1 MPLPETVLFD
11 LDGTLIDTAPDFI
24 YVVNRLL
31 AEEGKAQLPEQT
43 IRNSVSNG
51 ARALITLAFG
61 MTEDH
66 IDFQTYRQRL
76 LDLYSEHL
84 AVQSQLFQ
92 GMDLLLSELE
102 TKSIPWGIVTNKP
115 SQYAEPLIAALELS
129 QRCAV
134 LICPD
139 HVKNTKPDPEPL
151 LAACRRI
158 NTRPDKTVY
167 VGDHL
172 RDIQA
177 GQNAK
182 MTTIAALFGYISP
195 GEDPL
200 SWGADYVARDP
211 AELTDIILR
220 QYA

>member
-43 IRNSVSNG
+43 IRNAVSNG

-66 IDFQTYRQRL
+66 VDFQTYRQRL

-115 SQYAEPLIAALELS
+115 SQYADRGDRYGRRRLHRIYEQYL
-129 QRCAV
+129 CA
-134 LICPD
+134 IF
-139 HVKNTKPDPEPL
+139 KS
-151 LAACRRI
+151 R
-158 NTRPDKTVY
+158 
-167 VGDHL
+167 
-172 RDIQA
+172 
-177 GQNAK
+177 
-182 MTTIAALFGYISP
+182 S
-195 GEDPL
+195 
-200 SWGADYVARDP
+200 
-211 AELTDIILR
+211 
-220 QYA
+220 